1 MTIDKAIDCNLSLL
15 EFMKIENM
23 LHPDCTFNDANFEA
37 LEMAIEA
44 LKALSDCLEKPNNS
58 ENDDCISRKWC
69 LAEYDRQ
76 HVGPPGGARKI
87 IAEAPSIFPTKMSG
101 TSDFD

>member
-23 LHPDCTFNDANFEA
+23 LHPNCVFADDNFEA
-37 LEMAIEA
+37 LEMANSA
-44 LKALSDCLEKPNNS
+44 LKAAQSADG
-58 ENDDCISRKWC
+58 DCISRKWC

-87 IAEAPSIFPTKMSG
+87 IAEAPSIFPTQMSG